1 MFRSSLRLLL
11 AAVLFTAVVPVQA
24 APPADA
30 RDIVNNMLS
39 SIGKIKTCKYTMRS
53 LERIVGMKN
62 LRGGDI
68 LTKINVSPQ
77 KTYLKMITDPNKDT
91 ELLYV
96 KGERGD
102 KVLVNPGKFLP
113 TLKLSPFSPL
123 VTKEQ
128 HHTMLSSGFSVTARI
143 ISDGVK
149 RADAKGK
156 FNEVFQYAGDVT
168 WNNRACYKL
177 IIQDPEYALTTYTAK
192 EGERMYEVASKLL
205 IPEYSLV
212 ELNGVKNFEESLAG
226 KTLKVPNAYAKRTVM
241 YIDKE
246 TNLPIYQEMTD
257 DKGVFERYEFYNV
270 QINPAFAADEF
281 TEGFSGYNF

>member
-1 MFRSSLRLLL
+1 MKKISL
-11 AAVLFTAVVPVQA
+11 LFLIPFFISAGYPTATVTPENQA
-24 APPADA
+24 
-30 RDIVNNMLS
+30 REIVNSMLA
-39 SIGKIKTCKYTMRS
+39 SIGKLKTYKYTMRS

-68 LTKINVSPQ
+68 YTKINVSPQ
-77 KTYLKMITDPNKDT
+77 KSYLKMITDPNMGT

-113 TLKLSPFSPL
+113 TLKLSPFSSL

-128 HHTMLSSGFSVTARI
+128 HHTLLSSGFSVTAKVLA
-143 ISDGVK
+143 DGVK

-156 FNEVFQYAGDVT
+156 FDEVFKYAGDVT
-168 WNNRACYKL
+168 WNNRSCYKL
-177 IIQDPEYALTTYTAK
+177 IVEDPEYAIVTYKAL
-192 EGERMYEVASKLL
+192 EGEKMYDVALKLL

-226 KTLKVPNAYAKRTVM
+226 KTLKVPNAYAKKTILYV
-241 YIDKE
+241 DKE
-246 TNLPIYQEMTD
+246 THLPIYQEMTD
-257 DKGVFERYEFYNV
+257 DKGVFERYEFYSV
-270 QINPAFAADEF
+270 VVNPQFAADEF
-281 TEGFSGYNF
+281 TEKFSEYNF